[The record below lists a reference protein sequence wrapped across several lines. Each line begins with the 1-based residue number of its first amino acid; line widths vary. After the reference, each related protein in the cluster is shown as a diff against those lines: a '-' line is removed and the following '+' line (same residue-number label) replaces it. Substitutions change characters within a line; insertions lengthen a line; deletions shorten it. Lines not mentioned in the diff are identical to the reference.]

1 MFVWMK
7 RKTVK
12 KIPRDYTV
20 DSVARAC
27 DILSAFRDT
36 SELVT
41 LGQIAERTD
50 VTKVTVFRILSTL
63 VSKNLVEK
71 VGPRAY
77 RSRFKPF
84 RNRRL
89 SLGYAAQS
97 EVVAFIST
105 VTDSLVAAAK
115 DNDIDL
121 IVLNNLASRKVAL
134 RNVDFLIERK
144 VDVAIEFQR
153 ISDIAPEIGE
163 RFRRAGIPVIAVDN
177 PHPDA
182 VYFGADNY
190 KAGRLGGV
198 HLGRWAV
205 QNWSGKVG
213 EIILIQSAVSPVL
226 EARTLGIYDGITSVL
241 PRGSALPLFRYD
253 TQARYERTLDTVR
266 KHLSRSRC
274 QRILVGAVND
284 SSALGALEA
293 FREFGREE
301 HCTVAGQDGVI
312 EARQEMRRPN
322 TRLTGTVAHF
332 PETYGER
339 LVRLAID
346 MAEKRAHPPAV
357 FTVHRLVTP
366 ANVDHIYPNDLLM
379 TGKKLR
385 GAVSDQRSRG

>member
-1 MFVWMK
+1 MTIVVILCYQMK
-7 RKTVK
+7 QKTGEEAF
-12 KIPRDYTV
+12 PDYTV
-20 DSVARAC
+20 DSIARAC
-27 DILSAFRDT
+27 DILSAFRDPT
-36 SELVT
+36 ELLT
-41 LGQIAERTD
+41 LGQVAERAG

-63 VSKNLVEK
+63 VSKNFVEK

-77 RSRFKPF
+77 RCRFKPF
-84 RNRRL
+84 RNKRL

-97 EVVAFIST
+97 EVMAFIST

-121 IVLNNLASRKVAL
+121 IVLNNRASRKVAL
-134 RNVDFLIERK
+134 RNVELLIEQK

-153 ISDIAPEIGE
+153 ISDIAPEITD

-198 HLGRWAV
+198 HLGRWAM
-205 QNWSGKVG
+205 QQWSGQVD
-213 EIILIQSAVSPVL
+213 ELILLQSAVSPVL
-226 EARTLGIYDGITSVL
+226 EARILGIYDGITSVVR
-241 PRGSALPLFRYD
+241 RGSALPLFRYD
-253 TQARYERTLDTVR
+253 TQGRYERTLETVR

-293 FREFGREE
+293 FREFAREE
-301 HCTVAGQDGVI
+301 QCAVIGQDAVI

-322 TRLTGTVAHF
+322 TRLTGTVAYF

-346 MAEKRAHPPAV
+346 IVEKRAHPPAV
-357 FTVHRLVTP
+357 FTAHRLVTP
-366 ANVDHIYPNDLLM
+366 GNVNHVYPNDLLM
-379 TGKKLR
+379 TGKKLP
-385 GAVSDQRSRG
+385 GA